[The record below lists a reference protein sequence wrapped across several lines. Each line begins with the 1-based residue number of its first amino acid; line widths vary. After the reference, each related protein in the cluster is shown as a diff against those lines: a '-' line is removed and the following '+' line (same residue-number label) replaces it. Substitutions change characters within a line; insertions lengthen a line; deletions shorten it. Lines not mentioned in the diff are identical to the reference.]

1 MDSKDDDKPFLL
13 VGTGSETVAPGL
25 HMLRGQGQSFVAETD
40 AGLVVV
46 DAGPGGSVT
55 QGMIDSLRALSD
67 APVHALCYSH
77 GHIGY
82 NAGVPQWLEHAR
94 QRGEPAPRLIA
105 HRNVLRRHARYR
117 ETQALQHR
125 MAEVQFNR
133 SPGFFERRLAMHEPT
148 ETFDQRLVIGSGEQR
163 IELLWAPSETDDAI
177 ALWSPAQRVIY
188 GGAALLDSIPNIGTP
203 FRTLRD
209 TVRWAGT
216 LEALA
221 ALDPRIAV
229 REFGPVIEGE
239 AEVQKVLTHTARALR
254 WLRAEVVSLMN
265 QGLGEQQV
273 LARMHY
279 PEELFGVPW
288 MKPTYGDPSYIV
300 RDIYRSENGWW
311 DRNPT
316 TLHPEPPEAVGA
328 AVARAIT
335 DKPAVIASA
344 RALADA
350 GQWQLALHVI
360 DLLATAHGD
369 APELAQARTLKAA
382 WLRERAAQV
391 ASYVSRNLYKVS
403 ADMIEQGTQG
413 RFGIR

>member
-1 MDSKDDDKPFLL
+1 
-13 VGTGSETVAPGL
+13 
-25 HMLRGQGQSFVAETD
+25 
-40 AGLVVV
+40 
-46 DAGPGGSVT
+46 
-55 QGMIDSLRALSD
+55 
-67 APVHALCYSH
+67 
-77 GHIGY
+77 
-82 NAGVPQWLEHAR
+82 
-94 QRGEPAPRLIA
+94 
-105 HRNVLRRHARYR
+105 
-117 ETQALQHR
+117 

-344 RALADA
+344 QALADA

-369 APELAQARTLKAA
+369 APELAQARALKAA

>member
-403 ADMIEQGTQG
+403 ADMIEQGTQD

>member
-1 MDSKDDDKPFLL
+1 MNGKDDDKPFLL

-25 HMLRGQGQSFVAETD
+25 HILRGQGQSFVAETD
-40 AGLVVV
+40 AGLVVI

-55 QGMIDSLRALSD
+55 QGMIESLRQLSD

-94 QRGEPAPRLIA
+94 QRGEPTPRIIA
-105 HRNVLRRHARYR
+105 HRNVPRRHARYR

-133 SPGFFERRLAMHEPT
+133 SPGFFEHRLTMHEPT
-148 ETFDQRLVIGSGEQR
+148 ETFDERLAIGSGEQR

-177 ALWSPAQRVIY
+177 ALWSPAQRVLY

-221 ALDPRIAV
+221 ALGPRIAV

-239 AEVQKVLTHTARALR
+239 DQVRQVLTHTARALR
-254 WLRAEVVSLMN
+254 WLRAEVVRLMN
-265 QGLGEQQV
+265 EGLNEQQV

-328 AVARAIT
+328 AVAQAIA

-350 GQWQLALHVI
+350 GRWQLALHVI

-369 APELAQARTLKAA
+369 APEIAQARALKAA
-382 WLRERAAQV
+382 WLRERATQV

>member
-25 HMLRGQGQSFVAETD
+25 HILRGQGQSFVAETD

-82 NAGVPQWLEHAR
+82 NDGVSQWLEHAR

-177 ALWSPAQRVIY
+177 ALWSPSQRVIY

-328 AVARAIT
+328 AVARAIS

-350 GQWQLALHVI
+350 GQWQLALHVV

-369 APELAQARTLKAA
+369 APELIQARALKAA

>member
-25 HMLRGQGQSFVAETD
+25 HILRGQGQSFVAETD

-82 NAGVPQWLEHAR
+82 NAGVSQWLEHAR

-350 GQWQLALHVI
+350 GQWQLALHVVKVN
-360 DLLATAHGD
+360 LATANFICCI
-369 APELAQARTLKAA
+369 
-382 WLRERAAQV
+382 
-391 ASYVSRNLYKVS
+391 SC
-403 ADMIEQGTQG
+403 
-413 RFGIR
+413 

>member
-117 ETQALQHR
+117 ETEALQHR

-229 REFGPVIEGE
+229 REFGPLIEGE

-344 RALADA
+344 QALADA

-369 APELAQARTLKAA
+369 APELAQARALKAA

>member
-1 MDSKDDDKPFLL
+1 
-13 VGTGSETVAPGL
+13 
-25 HMLRGQGQSFVAETD
+25 
-40 AGLVVV
+40 
-46 DAGPGGSVT
+46 
-55 QGMIDSLRALSD
+55 
-67 APVHALCYSH
+67 
-77 GHIGY
+77 
-82 NAGVPQWLEHAR
+82 
-94 QRGEPAPRLIA
+94 
-105 HRNVLRRHARYR
+105 
-117 ETQALQHR
+117 
-125 MAEVQFNR
+125 
-133 SPGFFERRLAMHEPT
+133 
-148 ETFDQRLVIGSGEQR
+148 
-163 IELLWAPSETDDAI
+163 
-177 ALWSPAQRVIY
+177 
-188 GGAALLDSIPNIGTP
+188 
-203 FRTLRD
+203 
-209 TVRWAGT
+209 
-216 LEALA
+216 
-221 ALDPRIAV
+221 
-229 REFGPVIEGE
+229 
-239 AEVQKVLTHTARALR
+239 
-254 WLRAEVVSLMN
+254 
-265 QGLGEQQV
+265 
-273 LARMHY
+273 MHY

-344 RALADA
+344 QALADA

-369 APELAQARTLKAA
+369 APELAQARALKAA